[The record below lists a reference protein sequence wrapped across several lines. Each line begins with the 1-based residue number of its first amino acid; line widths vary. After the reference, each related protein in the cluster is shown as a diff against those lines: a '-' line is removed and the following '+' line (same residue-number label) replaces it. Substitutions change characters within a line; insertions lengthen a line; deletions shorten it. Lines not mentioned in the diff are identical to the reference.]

1 MGLESDF
8 QNVSKERFRIAAN
21 KLLNECFIL
30 KKLNDTKRDYDFIYN
45 NQKLFSEYFE
55 VLGYDLLI
63 DEKSGVI
70 CLNNPQG
77 TGRLQFKKIESII
90 LLILRVLF
98 LEKRREI
105 SQSEDVVVLIDEIYD
120 KYNTLQ
126 LKAKIDKVTM
136 RSTMGMFKRMHLVT
150 NLNADMADPDTR
162 IIILPSILFA
172 LSSEGL
178 DSLYENAKDR
188 LNKYKMGGDEDGV
201 NDETD
206 EEID

>member
-105 SQSEDVVVLIDEIYD
+105 SQAEDVVVLIDEIYD

-126 LKAKIDKVTM
+126 LKARIDKVTM